1 MKNTKYKGK
10 IINGDEFAIEL
21 GYSDFRELLQAFE
34 KMKRMTAKELVKA
47 DLTDI
52 TEIVIGDSLNSIERV
67 QSYLRQTKNPYF
79 FRHNG
84 EIIALSEYEKRRLK
98 RFLQSCIFR

>member
-1 MKNTKYKGK
+1 MKNTKYKAK
-10 IINGDEFAIEL
+10 RINGDEFAIEL
-21 GYSDFRELLQAFE
+21 GYSDFRELQQAFE
-34 KMKRMTAKELVKA
+34 KMKRMTAKELMKA

-52 TEIVIGDSLNSIERV
+52 TEIVIEDSLNSAEWV

-84 EIIALSEYEKRRLK
+84 EIISLSEYEKRQLE
-98 RFLQSCIFR
+98 RFLQFCFFK